1 MLSLGWGTKTSNRP
15 QWWWWAWAWDNDSSL
30 LRDRVEG
37 LESYYW
43 GQEYNPQDTWGLL
56 SNQGFPNYGEW
67 VSTTQW
73 WQASYSFPNHC
84 FWVISVDRQPL
95 WLEEDS
101 KEWEKGTLVSLKSI
115 LKNKERFLWGRP
127 LFILLGLCFLFG
139 KTCQENLLPSFF
151 KSLGIKGQTGDKNRS
166 KFRGLSTSTACY
178 ATSGPGVDLIW
189 ICLSEGSPFVFRA
202 STVPCGTSCDMSRPW
217 KQWHQCLKFHGL
229 DRALLFQQHFWGHW
243 VPEGLVFCLLY
254 LHPNT
259 SFPILE
265 YSKEEHN
272 LMPILALDLPSF
284 HTQKRI
290 FILHPT
296 A

>member
-127 LFILLGLCFLFG
+127 LFILAYVSCSAKLAKRIYYPVSSSHLGSKDRLEI
-139 KTCQENLLPSFF
+139 KTDLNSEAYQPPRPAMLPV
-151 KSLGIKGQTGDKNRS
+151 SLGWT
-166 KFRGLSTSTACY
+166 
-178 ATSGPGVDLIW
+178 W
-189 ICLSEGSPFVFRA
+189 SEYVSQRA
-202 STVPCGTSCDMSRPW
+202 
-217 KQWHQCLKFHGL
+217 
-229 DRALLFQQHFWGHW
+229 A
-243 VPEGLVFCLLY
+243 LLY
-254 LHPNT
+254 LEQAQ
-259 SFPILE
+259 S
-265 YSKEEHN
+265 
-272 LMPILALDLPSF
+272 LAAPAVTWVDLGSND
-284 HTQKRI
+284 I
-290 FILHPT
+290 N